1 MHLRLREILRW
12 NQICDEIK
20 AILVIVLFFRA
31 SVKWHFFKSCLRKQE
46 LHVCFLTRFGGGS
59 IRNKMMNKLPAYLL
73 CLFPAVF
80 PTFLAKLKIFYKTS
94 EKNFLLKYGT
104 FHRRSQTQREYCSY
118 TLTGP
123 HLLDA
128 IVLNTLCKVWV
139 KLGKEKIVCLINS
152 PCINASRQNYLRSK
166 TWFSYDHK
174 DWVTIFLN
182 SWN

>member
-1 MHLRLREILRW
+1 MKSNLRW
-12 NQICDEIK
+12 NQSHTCRS
-20 AILVIVLFFRA
+20 LVLLCFYEMTFLQALPGKTWIT
-31 SVKWHFFKSCLRKQE
+31 CM
-46 LHVCFLTRFGGGS
+46 FLTQSFGGES

-73 CLFPAVF
+73 YLFPTVF
-80 PTFLAKLKIFYKTS
+80 PTFLAKLKIFNKTS